1 MSPIARVLGLALPAC
16 GAAGAGGVA
25 LPPAD
30 LATLRRSGKP
40 NSALAAPAGFR
51 PAAGRDAEITTRRY
65 PVPAATLLAALRR
78 VAAGRA
84 RCYDLPNPGAPPG
97 RADWVAR
104 SAVCNW
110 PDIISAQATDD
121 PAAGTAP
128 ASTLILHSHSVY
140 GYSDFGVNAARVRA
154 WLAALDDALAS
165 DPAGH

>member
-1 MSPIARVLGLALPAC
+1 MSPVARLLGLALPAC
-16 GAAGAGGVA
+16 GAAGADGVS

-51 PAAGRDAEITTRRY
+51 PAAGRDAEFTTRRY

-78 VAAGRA
+78 VAAGRE
-84 RCYDLPNPGAPPG
+84 RCYDLANPGASSG
-97 RADWVAR
+97 RADWVER

-110 PDIISAQATDD
+110 PDVISAQATDD
-121 PAAGTAP
+121 PAPGAAP
-128 ASTLILHSHSVY
+128 SSTLILHSRSVY

-154 WLAALDDALAS
+154 WLAALDAALAPDS
-165 DPAGH
+165 AGH